1 MTKINQSTVML
12 RDNPLHGICGITRI
26 NNNQTTNRAD
36 FAINSYMISTNNLSF
51 ERYFERV
58 FEPVSFDLKA
68 GSLLLV
74 TGSNGCGKTTL
85 LRLLAGLLEPSEGDF
100 HCHNQP
106 LYAGHNPAIKDDLS
120 VQENIRFW
128 MSFMGTR
135 ETKPTPELLN
145 EVINKVGL
153 SAVAQQE
160 GRTLS
165 AGQRKRCSLARL
177 LFCDEALWLLDEPY
191 SNLDREGIAMLNG
204 IIKTHLDTGG
214 GCVLTTH
221 GSLRPE
227 GFEMQECHLESG
239 RHHDA
244 GATA

>member
-1 MTKINQSTVML
+1 M
-12 RDNPLHGICGITRI
+12 PL
-26 NNNQTTNRAD
+26 D
-36 FAINSYMISTNNLSF
+36 SYMLSVSNLSF

-58 FEPVSFDLKA
+58 FEPISFDLSA

-85 LRLLAGLLEPSEGDF
+85 LRLLAGLLEPSEGEI
-100 HCHNQP
+100 HRQEQP

-120 VQENIRFW
+120 VEENIRFW
-128 MSFMGTR
+128 MRFMGTR
-135 ETKPTPELLN
+135 KSDLGDELCQQVIEEISLTP
-145 EVINKVGL
+145 
-153 SAVAQQE
+153 VAQQE

-191 SNLDREGIAMLNG
+191 SNLDHEGIVMLDR
-204 IIKTHLDTGG
+204 ILRAHLDAGG
-214 GCVLTTH
+214 ACIMTTH

-227 GFEMQECHLESG
+227 GFELQECHMQSG
-239 RHHDA
+239 RDRYA
-244 GATA
+244 EVAA

>member
-1 MTKINQSTVML
+1 M
-12 RDNPLHGICGITRI
+12 PL
-26 NNNQTTNRAD
+26 
-36 FAINSYMISTNNLSF
+36 NSYMLSVSNLSF

-58 FEPVSFDLKA
+58 FEPISFDLSA

-85 LRLLAGLLEPSEGDF
+85 LRLLAGLLEPSEGEI
-100 HCHNQP
+100 HRQEQP

-120 VQENIRFW
+120 VEENIRFW
-128 MSFMGTR
+128 MRFMGTR
-135 ETKPTPELLN
+135 KSNLGNGLCQQVIEEIGLTP
-145 EVINKVGL
+145 
-153 SAVAQQE
+153 VARQE

-191 SNLDREGIAMLNG
+191 SNLDREGIEMLDR
-204 IIKTHLDTGG
+204 ILRTHLDAGG
-214 GCVLTTH
+214 ACIMTTH

-227 GFEMQECHLESG
+227 GFELQECHMQSG
-239 RHHDA
+239 RDRYA
-244 GATA
+244 EAAA

>member
-1 MTKINQSTVML
+1 
-12 RDNPLHGICGITRI
+12 
-26 NNNQTTNRAD
+26 
-36 FAINSYMISTNNLSF
+36 
-51 ERYFERV
+51 
-58 FEPVSFDLKA
+58 
-68 GSLLLV
+68 
-74 TGSNGCGKTTL
+74 
-85 LRLLAGLLEPSEGDF
+85 
-100 HCHNQP
+100 
-106 LYAGHNPAIKDDLS
+106 
-120 VQENIRFW
+120 
-128 MSFMGTR
+128 MGTR
-135 ETKPTPELLN
+135 ETNPTPELLN

-214 GCVLTTH
+214 GCILTTH

-244 GATA
+244 GAAA

>member
-1 MTKINQSTVML
+1 ML
-12 RDNPLHGICGITRI
+12 
-26 NNNQTTNRAD
+26 
-36 FAINSYMISTNNLSF
+36 SISDLSF

-58 FEPVSFDLKA
+58 FEPVSFKLSA
-68 GSLLLV
+68 GSLLLI

-85 LRLLAGLLEPSEGDF
+85 LRLLAGLLEPSEGKI
-100 HCHNQP
+100 HSHEQP

-120 VQENIRFW
+120 VEENIRFW

-135 ETKPTPELLN
+135 KTNPGADLCEQVIEEIGLTP
-145 EVINKVGL
+145 
-153 SAVAQQE
+153 VALQE

-191 SNLDREGIAMLNG
+191 SNLDPQGIAMLDG
-204 IIKTHLDTGG
+204 IIKSHLDGG
-214 GCVLTTH
+214 GACIMTTH

-227 GFEMQECHLESG
+227 GFELQECCLISG
-239 RHHDA
+239 RERYT
-244 GATA
+244 GAAA

>member
-1 MTKINQSTVML
+1 ML
-12 RDNPLHGICGITRI
+12 
-26 NNNQTTNRAD
+26 
-36 FAINSYMISTNNLSF
+36 SISNLSF

-58 FEPVSFDLKA
+58 FEPVSFELSA
-68 GSLLLV
+68 GSLLLI

-85 LRLLAGLLEPSEGDF
+85 LRLLAGLLEPSEGKI
-100 HCHNQP
+100 HSNEHP

-120 VQENIRFW
+120 VEENIRFW

-135 ETKPTPELLN
+135 KTNPGADLCEQVIEEIGLTP
-145 EVINKVGL
+145 
-153 SAVAQQE
+153 VALQE

-191 SNLDREGIAMLNG
+191 SNLDPQGIAMLDG
-204 IIKTHLDTGG
+204 IIKSHLDGG
-214 GCVLTTH
+214 GACIMTTH

-227 GFEMQECHLESG
+227 GFELQECRLISG
-239 RHHDA
+239 RERYA
-244 GATA
+244 GAAA

>member
-1 MTKINQSTVML
+1 MPQ
-12 RDNPLHGICGITRI
+12 
-26 NNNQTTNRAD
+26 
-36 FAINSYMISTNNLSF
+36 NSYMLSVSNLSF

-58 FEPVSFDLKA
+58 FEPVSFDLAA

-85 LRLLAGLLEPSEGDF
+85 LRLLAGLLEPSEGEM
-100 HCHNQP
+100 HRQEQP

-120 VQENIRFW
+120 VEENIRFW
-128 MSFMGTR
+128 MRFMGTR
-135 ETKPTPELLN
+135 KSKPGTGSCQQVIEEIGLTP
-145 EVINKVGL
+145 
-153 SAVAQQE
+153 VALQE

-191 SNLDREGIAMLNG
+191 SNLDHEGIVMLDR
-204 IIKTHLDTGG
+204 ILRAHLDAGG
-214 GCVLTTH
+214 ACIMTTH

-227 GFEMQECHLESG
+227 GFELQECHMQSG
-239 RHHDA
+239 RDRYA
-244 GATA
+244 GVAA

>member
-1 MTKINQSTVML
+1 ML
-12 RDNPLHGICGITRI
+12 
-26 NNNQTTNRAD
+26 
-36 FAINSYMISTNNLSF
+36 SVSNLSF

-58 FEPVSFDLKA
+58 FEPVSFDLAA

-85 LRLLAGLLEPSEGDF
+85 LRLLAGLLEPSEGEM
-100 HCHNQP
+100 HRQEQP

-120 VQENIRFW
+120 VEENIRFW
-128 MSFMGTR
+128 MRFMGTR
-135 ETKPTPELLN
+135 KSNSGTELCQQVIEEIDLTP
-145 EVINKVGL
+145 
-153 SAVAQQE
+153 VALQE

-191 SNLDREGIAMLNG
+191 SNLDHEGIVMLDR
-204 IIKTHLDTGG
+204 ILRSHLGAGG
-214 GCVLTTH
+214 ACVMTTH

-227 GFEMQECHLESG
+227 GFELQECHMQSG
-239 RHHDA
+239 RDRYA
-244 GATA
+244 EAAA

>member
-1 MTKINQSTVML
+1 ML
-12 RDNPLHGICGITRI
+12 
-26 NNNQTTNRAD
+26 
-36 FAINSYMISTNNLSF
+36 SISELSF

-58 FEPVSFDLKA
+58 FEPVSFDLSA

-85 LRLLAGLLEPSEGDF
+85 LRVLAGLLEPSEGKI
-100 HCHNQP
+100 HTREQP

-120 VQENIRFW
+120 VEENIRFW
-128 MSFMGTR
+128 MRFMGTR
-135 ETKPTPELLN
+135 EPDHDPELCQR
-145 EVINKVGL
+145 VIAEIGL
-153 SAVAQQE
+153 TPVAQQE

-191 SNLDREGIAMLNG
+191 SNLDHEGIVMLDR
-204 IIKTHLDTGG
+204 ILRAHLDSGG
-214 GCVLTTH
+214 ACIMTTH

-227 GFEMQECHLESG
+227 GFELQECHLQSG
-239 RHHDA
+239 RHQDL
-244 GATA
+244 GAAA

>member
-1 MTKINQSTVML
+1 LPQ
-12 RDNPLHGICGITRI
+12 
-26 NNNQTTNRAD
+26 
-36 FAINSYMISTNNLSF
+36 NSYMLSISELSF

-58 FEPVSFDLKA
+58 FEPVSFDLTA

-85 LRLLAGLLEPSEGDF
+85 LRLLAGLLDPSEGEI
-100 HCHNQP
+100 HSREQP

-120 VQENIRFW
+120 VEENIRFW

-135 ETKPTPELLN
+135 KSALGNGYCQQVIEEIGLKP
-145 EVINKVGL
+145 
-153 SAVAQQE
+153 VAQQE

-177 LFCDEALWLLDEPY
+177 LFCDEKLWLLDEPY
-191 SNLDREGIAMLNG
+191 SNLDHEGIVMLDR
-204 IIKTHLDTGG
+204 ILRAHLDGG
-214 GCVLTTH
+214 GACVMTTH

-227 GFEMQECHLESG
+227 GFELQECHMISG
-239 RHHDA
+239 RDKYTE
-244 GATA
+244 ATV

>member
-1 MTKINQSTVML
+1 ML
-12 RDNPLHGICGITRI
+12 
-26 NNNQTTNRAD
+26 
-36 FAINSYMISTNNLSF
+36 SISELSF

-58 FEPVSFDLKA
+58 FEPVSFDLDA

-85 LRLLAGLLEPSEGDF
+85 LRLLAGLLEPSEGEIR
-100 HCHNQP
+100 CSQQA

-120 VQENIRFW
+120 VEENIRFW
-128 MSFMGTR
+128 MRFMGTR
-135 ETKPTPELLN
+135 KSNPEN
-145 EVINKVGL
+145 GL
-153 SAVAQQE
+153 CQQIVEEIGLAPVAFQE

-191 SNLDREGIAMLNG
+191 SNLDHEGIVMLDR
-204 IIKTHLDTGG
+204 ILRAHLDTGG
-214 GCVLTTH
+214 ACVMTTH

-227 GFEMQECHLESG
+227 GFDLQECHIQSG
-239 RHHDA
+239 RHHHI
-244 GATA
+244 GTAA